1 MQQDEFRTLAGFEEM
16 SFDVADKKAAMVVS
30 RHRVSQ
36 TYLKFSVGY
45 GLAESKKTDS
55 RKACRAT
62 SKGRKVRRN
71 GIFSLRSWR
80 LGARK
85 CLAVVLSNISNE
97 RIYKKA
103 TPPSTATVCPVM
115 KSLSGEE
122 RNSTVPSRSL
132 GSCTRFNARSPTLA
146 ERILMISSLGLS
158 SDRVEPGAM
167 ALTLMLSSPTSR
179 ARQRV
184 KPMTPALEVT

>member
-1 MQQDEFRTLAGFEEM
+1 M
-16 SFDVADKKAAMVVS
+16 
-30 RHRVSQ
+30 
-36 TYLKFSVGY
+36 
-45 GLAESKKTDS
+45 GLQNRKRGDS
-55 RKACRAT
+55 RKACPAT

-122 RNSTVPSRSL
+122 RNSTVPTRSL
-132 GSCTRFNARSPTLA
+132 GSCTRFNARSTTLA
-146 ERILMISSLGLS
+146 ERILMISLVGLS
-158 SDRVEPGAM
+158 FERVEHWVM
-167 ALTLMLSSPTSR
+167 AFMLML
-179 ARQRV
+179 
-184 KPMTPALEVT
+184 L